1 MSEHSL
7 PVLVVGGGMS
17 GVTAATE
24 IAETGR
30 EVILLEELPYLGGQ
44 VIRMNNYFPKLCPP
58 ACGMEIS
65 FRRIRLNRRITVI
78 PEARLENLSGEKGR
92 FRALILKAPRF
103 VNDRCTACGK
113 CTEVCP
119 IEIPD
124 AYNAG
129 FTSTKAIHL
138 PHAMAFPMK
147 YHIDATA
154 CPGESCA
161 KCAEVCTYGAI
172 DLKAKEE
179 RTEID
184 VASVIY
190 ATGWHS
196 YDAGK
201 ITELKYK
208 ESADIVTNTEFE
220 RLLAAAGP
228 GKGTLLRPSDGKPV
242 KEVVFVQCAGS
253 RDENHL
259 PYCSAVCCT
268 ASMKHALNVVNLD
281 KDSRCT
287 ICYIDLRVSG
297 RNEDF
302 LKKVEAHERISLK
315 RGKVAKIVTGGEK
328 LEAVAEDSLTGKR
341 ITYTADLIV
350 LATGLVPNTEQIG
363 LEKNDYGFVI
373 ENDGEGIFAT
383 GCTRKP
389 LDVSASVKDATAK
402 AMKTIQIN

>member
-1 MSEHSL
+1 MSEQTK
-7 PVLVVGGGMS
+7 PVLVIGGGMS

-58 ACGMEIS
+58 ACGMEIN
-65 FRRIRLNRRITVI
+65 FRRIRQNSRITVI
-78 PEARLENLSGEKGR
+78 PEAKLESLGGEKGN
-92 FRALILKAPRF
+92 FRAVILKVPRY
-103 VNDRCTACGK
+103 VNDRCTACGL

-119 IEIPD
+119 VQIPD
-124 AYNAG
+124 TFNAG
-129 FTSTKAIHL
+129 FSLTKAIHL
-138 PHAMAFPMK
+138 PHAMAYPMK
-147 YHIDATA
+147 YHIDGPS
-154 CPGESCA
+154 CLRDNCA
-161 KCAEVCTYGAI
+161 KCVEVCSYGAI
-172 DLKAKEE
+172 DLAAKEE
-179 RTEID
+179 RIETE
-184 VASVIY
+184 VSSVIY

-201 ITELKYK
+201 IPELKYN
-208 ESADIVTNTEFE
+208 ESADIVSNTEFE
-220 RLLAAAGP
+220 RLLATAGSEK
-228 GKGTLLRPSDGKPV
+228 GKLLRPSDGKPV

-281 KDSRCT
+281 KDSHCT

-302 LKKVEAHERISLK
+302 LKKVETHERISLK
-315 RGKVAKIVTGGEK
+315 RGKVAKIICGKEN
-328 LEAVAEDSLTGKR
+328 LEAVAEDSLSGKR

-363 LEKNDYGFVI
+363 LQKNDYGFVT
-373 ENDGEGIFAT
+373 EDDGAGIFAT

-389 LDVSASVKDATAK
+389 LDVSASVKDVTAK
-402 AMKTIQIN
+402 VMKTLQIN

>member
-1 MSEHSL
+1 
-7 PVLVVGGGMS
+7 MS

-30 EVILLEELPYLGGQ
+30 QVILLEVLPYLGGQ

-58 ACGMEIS
+58 ACGMEIN
-65 FRRIRLNRRITVI
+65 FRRIRQNSRIAVLTG
-78 PEARLENLSGEKGR
+78 ARLESLGGEKGR
-92 FRALILKAPRF
+92 FRAVVVKAPRF

-119 IEIPD
+119 VEIPD
-124 AYNAG
+124 DFNAG
-129 FTSTKAIHL
+129 FTQIKAIHL
-138 PHAMAFPMK
+138 PHPMAYPMK
-147 YHIDATA
+147 YHIDGSA
-154 CPGESCA
+154 CLKDSCA
-161 KCAEVCTYGAI
+161 KCTEVCSYGAI

-179 RTEID
+179 RTELE
-184 VASVIY
+184 VSSVLY

-201 ITELKYK
+201 IAELKYN

-228 GKGTLLRPSDGKPV
+228 GKGKLLRPSDGKPV
-242 KEVVFVQCAGS
+242 KEVLFVQCAGS

-268 ASMKHALNVVNLD
+268 ASMKHALNVVTLD
-281 KDSRCT
+281 KESRCT

-302 LKKVEAHERISLK
+302 LKKVEAHERISLR
-315 RGKVAKIVTGGEK
+315 RGKVAKIVTGGAQ
-328 LEAVAEDSLTGKR
+328 LEAVAEDSLSGRR
-341 ITYTADLIV
+341 ITYSADLVV

-363 LEKNDYGFVI
+363 LQKNDYGFVI
-373 ENDGEGIFAT
+373 DDDGSGIFAA

-389 LDVSASVKDATAK
+389 LDVSASVKDVTAK
-402 AMKTIQIN
+402 ALKTIQIN